1 MNVDTGRSTFNE
13 YFLAGTDGTILMAS
27 KPEWEGLS
35 LRDAPFYGDLAGKD
49 HDSFAFY
56 DVAPLYPK
64 QLMLATVS
72 QVRASGGTPIGIL
85 VGVTESQE
93 LQTLLVDLTALNSAS
108 EALYVTQAGTLVGTD
123 RYTNQIS
130 PAGFSSTQQLLIKN
144 ALDRAKNKTDGVPE
158 SVQFT
163 DDSGAAAFGQA
174 AWLDSIHTGIL
185 YEIHEQAIFG
195 SLNSLV
201 PFTLA
206 LFVIS
211 IGATAMLLA
220 FGASRVFSPLAKL
233 AEITRR
239 FADGDFSQR
248 AEFRSKDEIGMLAQS
263 FNQMAEDLSDLYRSL
278 EEKVDERT
286 RQIHTAAEVAQRITS
301 TVNLDELL
309 NRTVQLIVDQFS
321 FYQASIFMLDPRGR
335 YAVLQ
340 ASYGPAAKEMLARGH
355 RLEVGS
361 ASIIGWVTANR
372 QPRVASDVSADPV
385 HFKNELLPQTRS
397 EVGIPISIGN
407 LVLGA
412 LDVQSISPEAFGPDT
427 IVMLQLIASQIAVAI
442 QNVGLSQSTQV
453 DLQDT
458 ERLQRQGRKVVEAK
472 SKSEALQTVADILSG
487 TPYSTL
493 VLSVNDNKLD
503 TQGQVQGDTSEAARA
518 HTAVNMLEE
527 RLEDVSKALAGNPV
541 VSDTDSPNLPPV
553 LGQFARHLGYQAV
566 AFLPILTGD
575 KLAGLITLGAA
586 KHGISHTAIQPYANL
601 ADLAGAALER
611 IAHSESQERQLSER
625 LALTSISQ
633 AVAESSAD
641 LGNFYGQLHEQVRQN
656 IGDYAFIVALYDK
669 STQAIS
675 IPYMYEEGR
684 VDKLDAFPLGEGLS
698 SVLIHTAK
706 PLLLVKDVEQK
717 AAELGAKTLG
727 RPAKSWMG
735 APMSIQGEPIGA
747 LILQDLDRE
756 QAFNEEHLDFFVA
769 LANQVATVLHN
780 ARLLEESRARTV
792 QLETAA
798 EIARDISG
806 SLNLDELLV
815 KAVGFIRE
823 RFDFYHASIF
833 LLDPAGEFALIREA
847 TGEAGAQM
855 KRVGH
860 KLAVGSKSIVGY
872 VAGQG
877 EPLVV
882 NDTAKDATY
891 LPNPLLPDTRAEAAL
906 PLKVGER
913 IVGVMDVQSTHPFAF
928 RTDSLRTL
936 RILADQLGV
945 AVVNSELFAETQ
957 EHLSQHRL
965 LHHITTSAASGTT
978 LEEAL
983 ESAVTGLQVTLGG
996 DRVTILMTDPDKKN
1010 LEVKAAAGYSEDIMR
1025 FRVPL
1030 GSGITGWAATHRR
1043 ALRVDDV
1050 SADPAL
1056 HPGQRRLELR
1066 AGNPAS
1072 VPERGS
1078 GRSECGERTDRR
1090 LHPG

>member
-1 MNVDTGRSTFNE
+1 
-13 YFLAGTDGTILMAS
+13 
-27 KPEWEGLS
+27 
-35 LRDAPFYGDLAGKD
+35 
-49 HDSFAFY
+49 
-56 DVAPLYPK
+56 
-64 QLMLATVS
+64 
-72 QVRASGGTPIGIL
+72 
-85 VGVTESQE
+85 
-93 LQTLLVDLTALNSAS
+93 
-108 EALYVTQAGTLVGTD
+108 
-123 RYTNQIS
+123 
-130 PAGFSSTQQLLIKN
+130 
-144 ALDRAKNKTDGVPE
+144 
-158 SVQFT
+158 
-163 DDSGAAAFGQA
+163 
-174 AWLDSIHTGIL
+174 
-185 YEIHEQAIFG
+185 
-195 SLNSLV
+195 
-201 PFTLA
+201 
-206 LFVIS
+206 
-211 IGATAMLLA
+211 
-220 FGASRVFSPLAKL
+220 
-233 AEITRR
+233 
-239 FADGDFSQR
+239 
-248 AEFRSKDEIGMLAQS
+248 
-263 FNQMAEDLSDLYRSL
+263 
-278 EEKVDERT
+278 
-286 RQIHTAAEVAQRITS
+286 
-301 TVNLDELL
+301 
-309 NRTVQLIVDQFS
+309 
-321 FYQASIFMLDPRGR
+321 
-335 YAVLQ
+335 
-340 ASYGPAAKEMLARGH
+340 
-355 RLEVGS
+355 
-361 ASIIGWVTANR
+361 
-372 QPRVASDVSADPV
+372 
-385 HFKNELLPQTRS
+385 
-397 EVGIPISIGN
+397 
-407 LVLGA
+407 
-412 LDVQSISPEAFGPDT
+412 
-427 IVMLQLIASQIAVAI
+427 
-442 QNVGLSQSTQV
+442 
-453 DLQDT
+453 
-458 ERLQRQGRKVVEAK
+458 
-472 SKSEALQTVADILSG
+472 
-487 TPYSTL
+487 
-493 VLSVNDNKLD
+493 
-503 TQGQVQGDTSEAARA
+503 
-518 HTAVNMLEE
+518 MLEE

-566 AFLPILTGD
+566 AFLPILTGN

-586 KHGISHTAIQPYANL
+586 KHGISHSAIQPYANL
-601 ADLAGAALER
+601 AGPRRRGTRKDRPFRVPGEAALR
-611 IAHSESQERQLSER
+611 TARADQHQPGCCR
-625 LALTSISQ
+625 A
-633 AVAESSAD
+633 SAD

-675 IPYMYEEGR
+675 IPYMYQEGR

-698 SVLIHTAK
+698 SVLIRTAK

-735 APMSIQGEPIGA
+735 APMIIQGEPIGA

-756 QAFNEEHLDFFVA
+756 QAFDEGHLDFFVA

-780 ARLLEESRARTV
+780 AQLLEESRARTV

-891 LPNPLLPDTRAEAAL
+891 LPNPLLPATHAEAAL

-913 IVGVMDVQSTHPFAF
+913 IVGVMDVQSTHPYAF

-996 DRVTILMTDPDKKN
+996 DRVTILMTDPDKKT

-1025 FRVPL
+1025 LRVPL

-1050 SADPAL
+1050 SADPRYIQASADSSS
-1056 HPGQRRLELR
+1056 ELAIPLLYR
-1066 AGNPAS
+1066 NE
-1072 VPERGS
+1072 VS
-1078 GRSECGERTDRR
+1078 GRS
-1090 LHPG
+1090 